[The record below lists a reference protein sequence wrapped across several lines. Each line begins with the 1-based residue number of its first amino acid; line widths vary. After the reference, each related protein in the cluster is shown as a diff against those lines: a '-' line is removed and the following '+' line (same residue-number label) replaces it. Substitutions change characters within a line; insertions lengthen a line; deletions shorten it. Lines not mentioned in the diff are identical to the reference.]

1 MVVDLFGNVCST
13 LNYFSDSII
22 YFLLSACSV
31 YLKPCDFLEASVFKW
46 KSQMEGVATSDKQ
59 MKKIQKYHGLAITQN
74 VLSTSNPSGSEIN
87 VYTMKKNLI
96 AILHHSIQ
104 AGDSTK
110 EHRFCPPDKNS
121 WFDWQQ
127 EPWPIKGYLLAP
139 GFCGIVALHLRKN

>member
-22 YFLLSACSV
+22 NFLLSACSV
-31 YLKPCDFLEASVFKW
+31 YLKPYDFLEASVFKG
-46 KSQMEGVATSDKQ
+46 KSQMEGMATSDKQ

-87 VYTMKKNLI
+87 VNTMKKNLI
-96 AILHHSIQ
+96 AMLHHSIQ

-127 EPWPIKGYLLAP
+127 EP
-139 GFCGIVALHLRKN
+139 